1 MKLTR
6 QNGILG
12 TIFQIKKG
20 KNRKKGICISIY
32 PLMLVFRGKQNFSI
46 TFIPMWPN
54 GKLKEN

>member
-6 QNGILG
+6 QSGILG
-12 TIFQIKKG
+12 TIFEIKKV
-20 KNRKKGICISIY
+20 KIEKRHLYIHISINAR
-32 PLMLVFRGKQNFSI
+32 FRGKQNFSI